1 MSHEEEQQPERQPAE
16 GGRGQPRTPGAHEVP
31 AGAEGDESHEG
42 DRAARPAGRESATDR
57 RTAGSSPVDS
67 GQALSGAGRE
77 QEHEGGDGQVLQV
90 PDTAALG
97 PHAAIGV
104 PVGASEAADA
114 REHVDVRGKAEQ
126 PEAYRGAGQTPPE
139 LLGWPPGQERAA
151 SVSGSAAEQ
160 NAQAQAGAPRPFRA
174 WIGQVAIV
182 DEAPG
187 SSSRCVKPK

>member
-1 MSHEEEQQPERQPAE
+1 MSYEEEQQQPERQPAE

-42 DRAARPAGRESATDR
+42 GTAPRAQQAVNQPRTGEQQDPA
-57 RTAGSSPVDS
+57 PVDG
-67 GQALSGAGRE
+67 GQAPSGAGRE

-90 PDTAALG
+90 PDMAAVG

-104 PVGASEAADA
+104 PVGASEAADV

-139 LLGWPPGQERAA
+139 LLGWPPG
-151 SVSGSAAEQ
+151 
-160 NAQAQAGAPRPFRA
+160 
-174 WIGQVAIV
+174 
-182 DEAPG
+182 
-187 SSSRCVKPK
+187 